1 MYMASEWF
9 ASQTKKEGIF
19 TMCDFNLITRKLI
32 SAANKKVCYQTACD
46 IAQEA
51 ILACLEDWNEDKGI
65 AKDKF
70 IWVCYRN
77 KLADHLR
84 KVYVR
89 KANSLDYYADN
100 ADGNNLEIA
109 GKIGN
114 SWDMLVSH
122 LQECLEESIITQDE
136 YNILILKGMGEETQ
150 AIAYSLN
157 ISAGRVSQ
165 IFGEAKEKVSVS

>member
-1 MYMASEWF
+1 
-9 ASQTKKEGIF
+9 
-19 TMCDFNLITRKLI
+19 MCDFNLITRKLI
-32 SAANKKVCYQTACD
+32 SAASKKVCYQTACD

-51 ILACLEDWNEDKGI
+51 ILACLQDWNEGKGI
-65 AKDKF
+65 AKEKF
-70 IWVCYRN
+70 VWVCYRN

-84 KVYVR
+84 KVYTR
-89 KANSLDYYADN
+89 KANSLDYYSDSPE
-100 ADGNNLEIA
+100 GNNLEIA

-114 SWDMLVSH
+114 SWDILVSH
-122 LQECLEESIITQDE
+122 LQECLEEGIISQDE

-165 IFGEAKEKVSVS
+165 IFGEAKDKVSVA

>member
-1 MYMASEWF
+1 MAGTIGNTGCFSF
-9 ASQTKKEGIF
+9 IAPKTLGIGGDGGGIVTNDDVLAERLRLKHPVF
-19 TMCDFNLITRKLI
+19 PI
-32 SAANKKVCYQTACD
+32 VP
-46 IAQEA
+46 A
-51 ILACLEDWNEDKGI
+51 ILR
-65 AKDKF
+65 
-70 IWVCYRN
+70 YRN

-100 ADGNNLEIA
+100 AEGNNLEIA

-114 SWDMLVSH
+114 SWEVLVSH
-122 LQECLEESIITQDE
+122 LQECLEEGIISQDE

-150 AIAYSLN
+150 DIAYSMGL
-157 ISAGRVSQ
+157 SSGRVSQ